1 MVIRKVVFIIVLIVV
16 FSFVGSFVFSQDV
29 MWDLPS
35 FFSTPRQL
43 SYGDARL
50 LYPYDPFLFLVNPS
64 ILSYTRV
71 GAFYLTKLSFYAGAN
86 LGYLYNTLNLASYNL
101 NPTEWIG
108 FDWNILT
115 NDLLRDPYGIL
126 LNTEPEV
133 GLMGPLAVGYVGNG
147 IGILLYNDFFS
158 SLDIIQT
165 PGIPI
170 VSLKS
175 FAEVGI
181 TLGFSTYF
189 DISKFYTLHLG
200 ISLSYSKRYKSPFF
214 YGASA
219 LEIVNYYEKTKEG
232 VYEYDVGDSFWGNVG
247 LILDDGNFLKY
258 SLNVENFFG
267 RTFYWNRVILTNG
280 QEVSKGYNYLSYIPP
295 VVSLGAMFHLEKI
308 PYIPTFLFSDFMVE
322 VNLIDVFNFS
332 EFWFKKVKVGAEI
345 SLLKI
350 FKARGGINQGYITF
364 GAGVDTKIV
373 VIDISIS
380 QYEKS
385 PLPGYKGAQN
395 LSVSL
400 ELKF

>member
-1 MVIRKVVFIIVLIVV
+1 MKRRCFLIVIVLLITV
-16 FSFVGSFVFSQDV
+16 SFVSSVGFSQDV
-29 MWDLPS
+29 RWDLPS
-35 FFSTPRQL
+35 FFATPRQL

-50 LYPYDPFLFLVNPS
+50 LYPYDPLLFLVNPS
-64 ILSYTRV
+64 ILSYSKV
-71 GAFYLTKLSFYAGAN
+71 SAFYLTKLSFYAGAN
-86 LGYLYNTLNLASYNL
+86 VGYLYNTLNLASYNL

-115 NDLLRDPYGIL
+115 NELLKDPYGIL

-133 GLMGPLAVGYVGNG
+133 GLIGPLVLGYVGNG

-158 SLDIIQT
+158 SLDIIQA

-175 FAEVGI
+175 FAEIGI

-189 DISKFYTLHLG
+189 DISKFYTLHVG

-219 LEIVNYYEKTKEG
+219 LEIVNYYEKTKQG
-232 VYEYDVGDSFWGNVG
+232 SFEYDVGDSFWGNLG
-247 LILDDGNFLKY
+247 LILDDGGFFKY
-258 SLNVENFFG
+258 SLTIENFFG
-267 RTFYWNRVILTNG
+267 RTFYWNRVVLTNG
-280 QEVSKGYNYLSYIPP
+280 QEISQGYSYLSYIPP
-295 VVSLGAMFHLEKI
+295 NVSLGVIFHVEKI
-308 PYIPTFLFSDFMVE
+308 PYIPTFIISDFMIE
-322 VNLIDVFNFS
+322 VNLVDLFNFN
-332 EFWFKKVKVGAEI
+332 EFWFRKVKAGAEI
-345 SLLKI
+345 SLLRI
-350 FKARGGINQGYITF
+350 FKARGGINQGYITL
-364 GAGVDTKIV
+364 GAGVDTKVV

-380 QYEKS
+380 QYEKG

-395 LSVSL
+395 ISFSF